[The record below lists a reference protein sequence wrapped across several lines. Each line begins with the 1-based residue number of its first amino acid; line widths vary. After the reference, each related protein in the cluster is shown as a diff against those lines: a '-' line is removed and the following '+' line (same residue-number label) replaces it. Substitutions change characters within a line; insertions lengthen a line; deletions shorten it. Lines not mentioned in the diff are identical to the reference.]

1 MPTNKLWL
9 EHTERAAWD
18 TVRALRDKVAAAE
31 ERLQRLA
38 PAGESWQAIVEA
50 LERARRDCAI
60 VEERYAD
67 VANALVD
74 ELVSARSKRDE
85 LHRALEEKTAAAPI
99 PAPAEMRNAELDR
112 FEEIWEDGDP
122 DLARVLRE
130 LVARYE
136 RHPAPAR
143 PSRSELRSAAEALE
157 HRLDELEELSST
169 ELADEALVIA
179 TLALRVAVLM
189 RRGAKE
195 SRRAEWDE
203 SDE

>member
-18 TVRALRDKVAAAE
+18 TVRALRDKLAVAE
-31 ERLQRLA
+31 ERWQRLA
-38 PAGESWQAIVEA
+38 PAGENWQAIVEA

-60 VEERYAD
+60 VEERYAE
-67 VANALVD
+67 VANTLVD

-85 LHRALEEKTAAAPI
+85 LHRALEEKSMAALPIVAPS
-99 PAPAEMRNAELDR
+99 EMHTQSLGR

-136 RHPAPAR
+136 RQPAPAR
-143 PSRSELRSAAEALE
+143 PSRSELRQAAEALE
-157 HRLDELEELSST
+157 RRLEELEEVSPD
-169 ELADEALVIA
+169 ELAEEALVIA
-179 TLALRVAVLM
+179 TLALRVSVLA
-189 RRGAKE
+189 RRGKTD
-195 SRRAEWDE
+195 RRAEWDE

>member
-18 TVRALRDKVAAAE
+18 TVRALRDKLAVAE

-38 PAGESWQAIVEA
+38 PAGENWQAIVEA

-67 VANALVD
+67 VANTLVD
-74 ELVSARSKRDE
+74 ELLSTRSKRDE
-85 LHRALEEKTAAAPI
+85 LHRALEEKSMAAAPI
-99 PAPAEMRNAELDR
+99 VAPSERHSQSLDR

-136 RHPAPAR
+136 RQPAPAR
-143 PSRSELRSAAEALE
+143 PSRSELRQAAEALE
-157 HRLDELEELSST
+157 RRLEELEEVSSG
-169 ELADEALVIA
+169 ELAEEALVIA
-179 TLALRVAVLM
+179 TLALRVSVLA
-189 RRGAKE
+189 RRGKTD
-195 SRRAEWDE
+195 RRAEWDE